1 MDGSHLAHL
10 LRRSRLRSFA
20 AGPGHVDILAARSPN
35 ESLGDNVPR
44 QAAEEMIERG
54 VDGVLEKRQAILDS
68 NNPHVHSGA
77 GVAASS
83 TKAVGT
89 AIAQSTQR
97 QAAQAATVGTTRT
110 TVNVVETQT
119 RAATSASAKAT
130 LEAVTSSSRKTIDFG
145 SATTS
150 SSATPQTSATPSTT
164 STSPSSSATPS
175 TTSTS
180 AAPSTTSRTSISTT
194 STTTFSSTSSSASVR
209 AITSTISTSS
219 ANPTS
224 TLDAAK
230 AGSSSSGMSTG
241 AVVGVALGA
250 IVGLVVVGSFIGWL
264 YRKWTARSYNS
275 QAPWSKI
282 DDDIT
287 PFPHNGSN
295 EKFERYTDGNDDIYG
310 GSAAP
315 VIGSRRALAMARD
328 NAFNHDGSLRDS
340 AMYDRGDNRAG
351 VGAGG
356 QPIAYSPYPQFSPDS
371 GAAYGL
377 DAQGR
382 PYNGQAGRTP
392 MLHTYENQYVNDSY
406 YDNSPPPNS
415 RQLVGVNAHPYADVP
430 MPTPVP
436 MGRPAA
442 PSTAAEFAQMEDFAD
457 EPEPLTPGLAYTFDE
472 PHTPTNQTA
481 ASDGRV
487 AGRSRVSMTTPQAP
501 RVLSPTES
509 VQAHDYIPAPP
520 LAVPPPA
527 ASSTSSAS
535 LAPMPLPQFAPLSPL
550 MNDFDFKRRSQPLP
564 MYEDEASVQKRMYGE
579 VANTA
584 GISEPVTP
592 ASAQPSPNLQSG
604 LNDSTNS
611 AESSFS
617 ATAPH
622 ADISGSTLPSSS
634 SLPRLPEFTLAP
646 PQPYQ
651 HGQPLSPLNEVPTP
665 LSTASTGEPLL
676 NPFDLPTPRLRAGL
690 QENQAT
696 QGIEGEALAPPF
708 SASTS
713 GATGFPSPAYPPP
726 SPGGMSVPGSVT
738 DSPRRWDSGMG
749 TPKGR
754 AVSVNYDE
762 EDAYGGI

>member
-1 MDGSHLAHL
+1 MEGSHLAHL

-20 AGPGHVDILAARSPN
+20 AGPGHVDLAARSPN
-35 ESLGDNVPR
+35 QSLDNASGQV
-44 QAAEEMIERG
+44 AVEVAVEVG
-54 VDGVLEKRQAILDS
+54 LEKRQAILDS

-77 GVAASS
+77 GAVASS
-83 TKAVGT
+83 TRAVGQT
-89 AIAQSTQR
+89 IAQSTQR

-119 RAATSASAKAT
+119 RAASSGSAKAT

-145 SATTS
+145 PATTS
-150 SSATPQTSATPSTT
+150 SSATPQTSATPSST
-164 STSPSSSATPS
+164 STSSAAPS

-180 AAPSTTSRTSISTT
+180 AAPSSTSRTST
-194 STTTFSSTSSSASVR
+194 STTPTTTSSSSSSSASVR

-230 AGSSSSGMSTG
+230 AETSSSGMSTG
-241 AVVGVALGA
+241 AVVGIALGA

-275 QAPWSKI
+275 QAPWAKI

-295 EKFERYTDGNDDIYG
+295 EKFEKYTDGNDDIYG
-310 GSAAP
+310 GSVAP

-340 AMYDRGDNRAG
+340 EMYDLGDNRAG
-351 VGAGG
+351 LGAGG
-356 QPIAYSPYPQFSPDS
+356 HPAPYSPYPQFSPSS
-371 GAAYGL
+371 GAANGL

-392 MLHTYENQYVNDSY
+392 MLHTYENQYANDPY
-406 YDNSPPPNS
+406 YDNSPPADS
-415 RQLVGVNAHPYADVP
+415 RQLVGANAHPYADVP

-442 PSTAAEFAQMEDFAD
+442 PSTAAEFAGLEDFAD
-457 EPEPLTPGLAYTFDE
+457 EPEPLTPGLAYTFNE
-472 PHTPTNQTA
+472 PHTPTDQTA
-481 ASDGRV
+481 TSDGRV

-520 LAVPPPA
+520 LAVPALA
-527 ASSTSSAS
+527 ATSTSSS

-550 MNDFDFKRRSQPLP
+550 MNDFDFKRKSQPLA

-579 VANTA
+579 VATTA

-592 ASAQPSPNLQSG
+592 ASAQPSPNPHSG

-611 AESSFS
+611 TDSSFS
-617 ATAPH
+617 TTVPH
-622 ADISGSTLPSSS
+622 AITSSSSMPSSS
-634 SLPRLPEFTLAP
+634 SLPRLPDFTLAP
-646 PQPYQ
+646 PEPYQ

-665 LSTASTGEPLL
+665 LSTASNGEPLL
-676 NPFDLPTPRLRAGL
+676 NPFDLPTPRLRAGIP
-690 QENQAT
+690 NQGP
-696 QGIEGEALAPPF
+696 QSGEGAALAPPF
-708 SASTS
+708 TASTS

-738 DSPRRWDSGMG
+738 DSPRRWDSGIG

>member
-1 MDGSHLAHL
+1 MDGSRLAHL

-20 AGPGHVDILAARSPN
+20 AGPGHVNVEVAARSPN
-35 ESLGDNVPR
+35 ESSLDHAPG
-44 QAAEEMIERG
+44 G
-54 VDGVLEKRQAILDS
+54 VEVGMEKRQAILDS

-77 GVAASS
+77 GAAASS
-83 TKAVGT
+83 TKTVGQAVAT
-89 AIAQSTQR
+89 STQR

-119 RAATSASAKAT
+119 RAASSGSAKAT
-130 LEAVTSSSRKTIDFG
+130 LEAVTSSSKKTIDFG
-145 SATTS
+145 PATTS
-150 SSATPQTSATPSTT
+150 SSAAPQTSATPSTT
-164 STSPSSSATPS
+164 STTPA
-175 TTSTS
+175 STS
-180 AAPSTTSRTSISTT
+180 AAPSATSTSAVPSTT
-194 STTTFSSTSSSASVR
+194 STTSRSTTSITSSSSTSSASASVR
-209 AITSTISTSS
+209 AITSTISATS

-241 AVVGVALGA
+241 AVVGIALGA
-250 IVGLVVVGSFIGWL
+250 IVGLVVVGSLIGWL

-310 GSAAP
+310 GSVAP

-328 NAFNHDGSLRDS
+328 NAFNHDGSLHDS
-340 AMYDRGDNRAG
+340 GMYDNRAG

-356 QPIAYSPYPQFSPDS
+356 QPAAYSPYPQFSPESS
-371 GAAYGL
+371 GVAAYGL

-392 MLHTYENQYVNDSY
+392 MPHTYENQYVNDPY
-406 YDNSPPPNS
+406 YDNSPPPANS
-415 RQLVGVNAHPYADVP
+415 RQLVGASAHPYADVP

-442 PSTAAEFAQMEDFAD
+442 PTTAAEFAQMEDFAD
-457 EPEPLTPGLAYTFDE
+457 EPEPLTPGLAYAFDE
-472 PHTPTNQTA
+472 PHTPTG
-481 ASDGRV
+481 DGRV

-520 LAVPPPA
+520 LAVPAPA
-527 ASSTSSAS
+527 ATSASASTS

-550 MNDFDFKRRSQPLP
+550 MNDFDFKRKSQPLP
-564 MYEDEASVQKRMYGE
+564 MYEDDASVQKRMYGE
-579 VANTA
+579 VATTA

-592 ASAQPSPNLQSG
+592 ASAQPSPNPQASG

-611 AESSFS
+611 TDSSFS
-617 ATAPH
+617 ATVPYVAE
-622 ADISGSTLPSSS
+622 SSVPSSS
-634 SLPRLPEFTLAP
+634 SLPRLPDFTLAP

-665 LSTASTGEPLL
+665 LSTASNGEALL
-676 NPFDLPTPRLRAGL
+676 NPFDLPTPRLRAG
-690 QENQAT
+690 
-696 QGIEGEALAPPF
+696 GDGALAPPF
-708 SASTS
+708 TASTS

-738 DSPRRWDSGMG
+738 DSPRRWDSSIG